1 MRKPSRAPP
10 WAEACGE
17 PMFTIELTSGAS
29 WEQPVETIDRRECAT
44 DSIEA
49 ATAEALHWLVKTQDI
64 APGRG
69 ATHYRVIG
77 QDGTV
82 IGGPP

>member
-1 MRKPSRAPP
+1 VFM
-10 WAEACGE
+10 
-17 PMFTIELTSGAS
+17 IELTRGSS
-29 WEQPVETIDRRECAT
+29 WDEPVETIDRRECAT
-44 DSIEA
+44 GSIEA
-49 ATAEALHWLVKTQDI
+49 ATAEARHWLIEIQKI
-64 APGRG
+64 GPGRG